1 MEVKVVNMSDV
12 YMTNKSFERTYK
24 QMRHVVNS
32 NATALKF
39 VAVGSL
45 LTLWLVHDLKKEI
58 DRLRLQ
64 VYILGQKD
72 KNSEEM
78 S

>member
-12 YMTNKSFERTYK
+12 YMTNKSFERAYK

-39 VAVGSL
+39 VAIGSL